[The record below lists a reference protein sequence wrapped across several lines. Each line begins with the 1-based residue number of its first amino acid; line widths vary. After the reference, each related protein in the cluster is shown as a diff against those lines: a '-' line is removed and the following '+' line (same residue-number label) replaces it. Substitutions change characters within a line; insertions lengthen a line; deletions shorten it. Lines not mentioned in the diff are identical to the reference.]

1 MKKKNIVIAVI
12 AVIALVA
19 LYLIA
24 PGFSKNTYAYITD
37 FSVSEDG
44 RKMTLTIGLDV
55 SDPSEPAPKVRK
67 IKESQQYGGKLYLD
81 CYSAFGGFYG
91 SWGAKSEFVVELD
104 EETEVIGLYNGGY
117 QIALKKDTN
126 GTWQFA
132 KIKQ

>member
-67 IKESQQYGGKLYLD
+67 IKEYQQHGGYLFLHG
-81 CYSAFGGFYG
+81 YSAFGGLYG
-91 SWGAKSEFVVELD
+91 SWGAKNEFVVELD
-104 EETEVIGLYNGGY
+104 EETDKISLYNGGY
-117 QIALKKDTN
+117 QIALKKDAS
-126 GTWQFA
+126 GTWRFA
-132 KIKQ
+132 K

>member
-67 IKESQQYGGKLYLD
+67 IKESQQYGGRLYLD
-81 CYSAFGGFYG
+81 CYSAFGGLYG
-91 SWGAKSEFVVELD
+91 SWGAKNEFVVELD
-104 EETEVIGLYNGGY
+104 EETDKISLYNGGY

-132 KIKQ
+132 K

>member
-1 MKKKNIVIAVI
+1 MKKKNIVIAVT
-12 AVIALVA
+12 AVIAVVA
-19 LYLIA
+19 LYLIG

-67 IKESQQYGGKLYLD
+67 IKESQQYGGRLYLD

-104 EETEVIGLYNGGY
+104 EETEVIGLYNGAY
-117 QIALKKDTN
+117 QYALKKDAN
-126 GTWQFA
+126 GTWRFVQ
-132 KIKQ
+132 

>member
-1 MKKKNIVIAVI
+1 MKKKSIVIAVI

-81 CYSAFGGFYG
+81 CYSAFGGLYG

-117 QIALKKDTN
+117 QIALKKDAS
-126 GTWQFA
+126 GTWRFVN
-132 KIKQ
+132 